1 MRIKDITIG
10 DRLTMGFGAIIF
22 LVVILGIISYN
33 QAGRLWQHT
42 DDLYNH
48 PLIVGR
54 AARDIESNLL
64 RIHILMKDIA
74 LDENLT
80 DDQIRSSIIHIDFFE
95 KEVYEQFDVVYA
107 QYLGSK
113 LTIDSAYNYFKE
125 WKIVRDELISLRIT
139 KGYSAA
145 YTRFISVNKGYVE
158 NMIAEIEKMITFSN
172 DKALI
177 FYTDAALEKSTLN
190 TRLTIF
196 FIIILISALSILYLL
211 IKIIRSPLTDLV
223 EITDKYRLG
232 EYNARSNY
240 DSQNEIGTVAAAFN
254 KMAESVQADI
264 TIQENAAWV
273 AKLMMNENEL
283 RPFCKGL
290 MNALINKTE
299 SQIAAIYLLNKNS
312 GQYEHFES
320 IGLADSKIK
329 NFSANNAEGE
339 FGPLLA
345 YKKIVKITDIPED
358 TSFLFPVV
366 TGTFKPREIIT
377 VPLIENEEVIAVISL
392 ASLKN
397 YSDLSVRFLH
407 DIQAII
413 TARLLGVINYQKIKD
428 FSAVLDVQNRELDQK
443 SKELVMQSDEL
454 KEYNIEL
461 ELQKKQL
468 DDANKLKSSFL
479 SNMSHELR
487 TPLNSVIALSGVLTR
502 RLNGKIPED
511 EYNYIGIIEKNG
523 KSLLSLINDI
533 LDLSRIES
541 GREELNYTQ
550 FSMCDLVEDIL
561 NSLEPITDEKG
572 IALSCKAPPDLP
584 LLISDKNKCHHIMQ
598 NLISNA
604 IKFTDA
610 GSVEISGQII
620 GENLS
625 ISVKDTG
632 VGIRED
638 FLPFVFEE
646 FRQADDRPSRKFGGT
661 GLGLAIVKKYCTVLN
676 GSVEVT
682 SKIGEGSTF
691 TVILPLKP
699 SGIHISDDG
708 EELLSFSGRAD
719 KNREATVREGSR
731 KTILLV
737 EDSEP
742 QIIQLTDILK
752 HEGFEIKVA
761 RNGIEA
767 LEEIRNSIPDA
778 MILDLQ
784 MPEVDGFEVLRTIRN
799 FEETRSI
806 PVLVLTAKHITKE
819 DLSFLKGNNIYQ
831 LIQKGSINRTEL
843 LGYVKNLTLE
853 TFKEKTSVPERTQ
866 TDHGS
871 DVKSHIL
878 VIEDNQDNVV
888 TLKALLDNK
897 FLISVAG
904 NGIEG
909 IQMASSL
916 KPQLILLDISLHGM
930 DGYKVLD
937 ELKKDEQLKS
947 VPVVALTARVMKG
960 DREDLLAY
968 GFDGYIAKPIDNE
981 TFEKTI
987 NEYLGSRQ

>member
-1 MRIKDITIG
+1 
-10 DRLTMGFGAIIF
+10 
-22 LVVILGIISYN
+22 
-33 QAGRLWQHT
+33 
-42 DDLYNH
+42 
-48 PLIVGR
+48 
-54 AARDIESNLL
+54 
-64 RIHILMKDIA
+64 MKDIA

-80 DDQIRSSIIHIDFFE
+80 NDQLRSAIIHIDSFE
-95 KEVYEQFDVVYA
+95 KEGYELFDVAYA

-113 LTIDSAYNYFKE
+113 STIDSAYNYFKE
-125 WKIVRDELISLRIT
+125 WKTVRDELISLRNS
-139 KGYSAA
+139 KGYSATH
-145 YTRFISVNKGYVE
+145 TRFISINKGYVE
-158 NMIAEIEKMITFSN
+158 NMVVLIERMIAFSN
-172 DKALI
+172 DKAED
-177 FYTDAALEKSTLN
+177 FYSDATHEKSKLN
-190 TRLTIF
+190 TRLTIIL
-196 FIIILISALSILYLL
+196 IIIFITALSILFLL
-211 IKIIRSPLTDLV
+211 ILAIRRPLTDLV
-223 EITDKYRLG
+223 EVTDQYRTG
-232 EYNARSNY
+232 EYDARSNY
-240 DSQNEIGTVAAAFN
+240 DSKNEIGTLAAAFN

-264 TIQENAAWV
+264 TIKDNAAWV
-273 AKLMMNENEL
+273 AKLMMKENDL

-290 MNALINKTE
+290 LNALITKTE

-312 GQYEHFES
+312 GQFEHFES
-320 IGLADSKIK
+320 IGLADSRIN
-329 NFSANNAEGE
+329 NFSANTAEGE

-345 YKKIVKITDIPED
+345 DKKIVRITDIPED

-366 TGTFKPREIIT
+366 AGTFKPREIIS
-377 VPLIENEEVIAVISL
+377 VPLIENDEVIAVISL
-392 ASLKN
+392 ANLKK
-397 YSDLSVRFLH
+397 YSELSVRLLH
-407 DIQAII
+407 DIQVII
-413 TARLLGVINYQKIKD
+413 TARLLGVMTYQKIKD
-428 FSAVLDVQNRELDQK
+428 FAAVLDVQNRELDQK
-443 SKELVMQSDEL
+443 SKELLMQSDEL

-487 TPLNSVIALSGVLTR
+487 TPLNSVIALSGVLAR

-511 EYNYIGIIEKNG
+511 EYDYIGIIEKNG
-523 KSLLSLINDI
+523 KNLLSLINDI

-541 GREELNYTQ
+541 GKEELNYTQ
-550 FSMCDLVEDIL
+550 FSMCELVEDIL

-572 IALSCKAPPDLP
+572 IAVSCQAPPDLP
-584 LLISDKNKCHHIMQ
+584 LLFSDRNKCHHIMQ

-632 VGIRED
+632 VGIKED
-638 FLPFVFEE
+638 FLPYVFDE

-661 GLGLAIVKKYCTVLN
+661 GLGLAIVKKYCKLLN
-676 GSVEVT
+676 GSVELI

-691 TVILPLKP
+691 TVTLPLKP
-699 SGIHISDDG
+699 SGITISDDPEG
-708 EELLSFSGRAD
+708 ALSFSGRTD
-719 KNREATVREGSR
+719 KNLEATEKEGSR

-742 QIIQLTDILK
+742 QIIQLTDILNY
-752 HEGFEIKVA
+752 EGFEIKVA
-761 RNGIEA
+761 RNGREA

-784 MPEVDGFEVLRTIRN
+784 MPEVDGFEVLREIRN
-799 FEETRSI
+799 LEETRNI

-819 DLSFLKGNNIYQ
+819 DLSILKGNHIYQ

-843 LGYVKNLTLE
+843 LRYVKNLTLE
-853 TFKEKTSVPERTQ
+853 NIKDKPPVTERTQ

-878 VIEDNQDNVV
+878 VIEDNQDNVI
-888 TLKALLDNK
+888 TLKALLVDK
-897 FLISVAG
+897 YLISAAG

-909 IQMASSL
+909 LQMAASL
-916 KPQLILLDISLHGM
+916 KPQLILLDISLQGM
-930 DGYKVLD
+930 DGYEVLD
-937 ELKKDEQLKS
+937 ELKKDEKLKS
-947 VPVVALTARVMKG
+947 VPVIALTARAMKG
-960 DREDLLAY
+960 DREALLAY

-981 TFEKTI
+981 SFEKTI
-987 NEYLGSRQ
+987 NEYLGSRR